1 MPTLNHPDTIKSLLK
16 STYLCIRTTLLQET
30 EVSGYIGIARARWKL
45 SSSFEDLYFGL
56 GHQVSPV
63 GPAPSRA
70 MAVCHRAYWRY
81 HPTQR
86 TYVEKARG
94 AVSHLTV
101 GLFACASSLTPLGL
115 WPKFPFCDLITH
127 CEVYARIN
135 KPACKQI
142 KPWLNDEALC

>member
-1 MPTLNHPDTIKSLLK
+1 MPALNRQDIIKSLLK
-16 STYLCIRTTLLQET
+16 STYLRIRRTLLQET
-30 EVSGYIGIARARWKL
+30 EVSGNIGIARARWKL

-56 GHQVSPV
+56 GHHVSPV
-63 GPAPSRA
+63 SPAPSRA
-70 MAVCHRAYWRY
+70 MAVCYRAYWRY

-86 TYVEKARG
+86 TSVEKARD
-94 AVSHLTV
+94 AVSPLAV
-101 GLFACASSLTPLGL
+101 VLFVCASSLMPLGL
-115 WPKFPFCDLITH
+115 WPDSTLWFN